1 MNLYLLLPLFLLLS
15 CAGSKEKQ
23 DLNQLENGIRDL
35 MQGVEGDFGLA
46 FRLLDDSGKE
56 LFINEKEVFHAAS
69 TMKTPVMIEL
79 FKQSAAGKFSLQD
92 SILIRNEFKS
102 ILDGSAY
109 SMDLGVDSQEAL
121 YSRIGEKGS
130 RYELMYQMIIKSSN
144 LATNIL
150 IEEVGAEN
158 VTQTMRDLGALDI
171 QVLRGVE
178 DLKAFEAGLS
188 NTTTALDMML
198 IMEAIA
204 KGKVVGSGNMMEILS
219 DQHFNG
225 LIPKYLPK
233 TAKIAHKTGSIT
245 GVQHDAA
252 IVDLVNGKRYVLV
265 ILSKNLKDEE
275 VGKESI
281 AKISQLIYTYV
292 VEQ

>member
-1 MNLYLLLPLFLLLS
+1 MYLLVPMLLS
-15 CAGSKEKQ
+15 LSCGGPKEKQ
-23 DLNQLENGIRDL
+23 ELNQLEKDIQDL
-35 MQGVEGDFGLA
+35 MQGVEGEFGLA
-46 FRLLDDSGKE
+46 FRLLDDSDKE

-79 FKQSAAGKFSLQD
+79 FKQSATGKFSLQD
-92 SILIRNEFKS
+92 SIPIRNEFKS
-102 ILDGSAY
+102 IMDGSTY

-121 YSRIGEKGS
+121 YSRIAKKGS
-130 RYELMYQMIIKSSN
+130 IYELMYQMIVKSSN

-150 IEEVGAEN
+150 IEKVGAEN
-158 VTQTMRDLGALDI
+158 VTQTMRDLGAQDI

-188 NTTTALDMML
+188 NTTTAFDMML
-198 IMEAIA
+198 VMEAIA
-204 KGKVVGSGNMMEILS
+204 KGKVHGSDNMIEILS

-233 TAKIAHKTGSIT
+233 TIKIAHKTGAIT

-252 IVDLVNGKRYVLV
+252 IVDFSNGESYVLV
-265 ILSKNLKDEE
+265 ILSKNLKNEE
-275 VGKESI
+275 LGKETI
-281 AKISQLIYTYV
+281 AKISQLIYTHV
-292 VEQ
+292 VKP